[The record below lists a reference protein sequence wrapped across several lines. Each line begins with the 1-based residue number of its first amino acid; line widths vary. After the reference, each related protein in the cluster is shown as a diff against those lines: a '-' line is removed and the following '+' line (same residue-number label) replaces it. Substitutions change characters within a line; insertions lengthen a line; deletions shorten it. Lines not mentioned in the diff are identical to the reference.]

1 MRVAGVWVSVGVFG
15 VGARLVGR
23 AGCSAVGVGMAVG
36 EGSVPGTSGV
46 LGGGGGVAGVVG
58 RDTLGVGIVG
68 AGVLLRGSRPSIRPT
83 ARATSSAPRSGTPF
97 CESPP
102 IGTVKSWKPHSG
114 ESRSIHLGYAAGHW
128 FTVYDCSAN
137 YECDRHEEEA
147 AARDY
152 VGVLITTFGRDTSW
166 MEFEP
171 E

>member
-1 MRVAGVWVSVGVFG
+1 MECMKVENYPLYYIDGPLAGKKYEDPNTVTGQRWRDGKGGCYMLTGEVSMVAQ
-15 VGARLVGR
+15 
-23 AGCSAVGVGMAVG
+23 VGMV
-36 EGSVPGTSGV
+36 
-46 LGGGGGVAGVVG
+46 
-58 RDTLGVGIVG
+58 RIVKH
-68 AGVLLRGSRPSIRPT
+68 V
-83 ARATSSAPRSGTPF
+83 F

-128 FTVYDCSAN
+128 FTVNDCSAN